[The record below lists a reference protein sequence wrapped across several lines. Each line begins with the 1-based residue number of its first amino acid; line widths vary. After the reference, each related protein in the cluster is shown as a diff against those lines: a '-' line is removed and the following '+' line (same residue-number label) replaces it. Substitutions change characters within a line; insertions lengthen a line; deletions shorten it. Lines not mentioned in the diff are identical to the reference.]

1 MWPDNAQVAVGLT
14 IDFDAEE
21 LWLHE
26 SGGVNVGKPGVLSQG
41 TYGGRVAVPELLK
54 LLDKHRLR
62 ATFFVP
68 GRVAE
73 VWPDRV
79 RDIVAAGHELANHG
93 YSHVSPTKLTREQEE
108 RELVRGHEILTSFG
122 AEVTGYRA
130 PSLELTVH
138 TLELLEKHGYN
149 YSTNMMADVR
159 PYWHEGTRVL
169 ELPTSWPTN
178 DSVHWW
184 FDTESWN
191 KKISTSEEVRSIW
204 SEEYYGIKD
213 LGGVCI
219 YTTHPQ
225 IIGRPMRLRFLD
237 KYLEFLT
244 AQPDTWIASL
254 DEMTAHLTK
263 TGYDVS
269 SNHVEVARNLR
280 VVEA

>member
-1 MWPDNAQVAVGLT
+1 MWPNSAKVAVGLT

-26 SGGVNVGKPGVLSQG
+26 AGGVNVGKPGVLSQG

-54 LLDKHRLR
+54 LLDKHSFK

-73 VWPDRV
+73 VWPEKV

-93 YSHVSPTKLTREQEE
+93 YTHASPTKMSREQEE
-108 RELVRGHEILTSFG
+108 RELVRGHEVLSAFG
-122 AEVTGYRA
+122 AEITGYRA

-138 TLELLEKHGYN
+138 TLDLLEQHGYT

-159 PYWHEGTRVL
+159 PYWHEGTRIL

-184 FDTESWN
+184 FDAESWN
-191 KKISTSEEVRSIW
+191 KKISTVEEVRSIW
-204 SEEYYGIKD
+204 SEEYFGIRD

-244 AQPDTWIASL
+244 SQPDTWIATL
-254 DEMTAHLTK
+254 DEMSKHLIG
-263 TGYDVS
+263 TGYNVS
-269 SNHVEVARNLR
+269 SDHVKVARDLR

>member
-1 MWPDNAQVAVGLT
+1 MWPDNAKVAVGLT

-54 LLDKHRLR
+54 MLDRHGVQ

-73 VWPDRV
+73 HWPDRV

-93 YSHVSPTKLTREQEE
+93 YTHASPTKMTREQEK
-108 RELVRGHEILTSFG
+108 RELVRGHEVLSGFG
-122 AEVTGYRA
+122 AEITGYRA

-138 TLELLEKHGYN
+138 TLDLLEELGYR
-149 YSTNMMADVR
+149 YSSNMMADVR
-159 PYWHEGTRVL
+159 PYWHEGTSVL
-169 ELPTSWPTN
+169 EIPTSWPTN

-204 SEEYYGIKD
+204 SEEYYGIRD
-213 LGGVCI
+213 LGGACV

-237 KYLEFLT
+237 SYLEFLT
-244 AQPDTWIASL
+244 SQDDAWFAPLNA
-254 DEMTAHLTK
+254 MTDHLAK
-263 TGYDVS
+263 TGYSVS
-269 SNHVEVARNLR
+269 SDHVQRARELTI
-280 VVEA
+280 VEA

>member
-1 MWPDNAQVAVGLT
+1 MWPDNAKVAVGIT

-26 SGGVNVGKPGVLSQG
+26 SGGKNVGKPGVLSQG

-54 LLDKHRLR
+54 LLDKHQVR

-108 RELVRGHEILTSFG
+108 RELVRGHEILSAFG
-122 AEVTGYRA
+122 AEITGYRA

-159 PYWHEGTRVL
+159 PYWHEGTSVL

-184 FDTESWN
+184 FDVETWD

-204 SEEYYGIKD
+204 TEEYYGIKD
-213 LGGVCI
+213 LGGACI

-225 IIGRPMRLRFLD
+225 IIGRPMRLRFFD
-237 KYLEFLT
+237 QYLEFLK
-244 AQPDTWIASL
+244 AQPDTWIATL
-254 DEMTAHLTK
+254 DEMTAHLVK
-263 TGYDVS
+263 TGYSVS
-269 SNHVEVARNLR
+269 SNHVEVARNLKI
-280 VVEA
+280 VEA